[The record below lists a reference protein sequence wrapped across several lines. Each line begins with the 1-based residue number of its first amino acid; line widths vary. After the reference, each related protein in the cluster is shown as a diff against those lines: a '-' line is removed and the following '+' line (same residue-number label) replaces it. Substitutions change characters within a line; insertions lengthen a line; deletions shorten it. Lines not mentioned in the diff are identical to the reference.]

1 MARIKKTKY
10 EKVAKY
16 LADHPLAKVKNVAK
30 VCGCSEKYV
39 YNIRSQRG
47 TPKEVFERE
56 AQSLNVKPVITET
69 FKDLSGNTYNTFA
82 LENQPAAQPE
92 ERVRTRV
99 LQEAEELVTGDREE
113 EHGEFWANAYLTSK
127 LWYGY
132 TGYDI
137 QPEQVP
143 VMLALLKIA
152 RSHQNPSIENFRDAS
167 GYMALAAELVH
178 GESEE

>member
-1 MARIKKTKY
+1 MARKKKTKY

-16 LADHPLAKVKNVAK
+16 LADHPLSAPKNVAK
-30 VCGCSEKYV
+30 ACGCSVKYV
-39 YNIRSQRG
+39 YNIRSQSG
-47 TPKEVFERE
+47 TPREVFEQE
-56 AQSLNVKPVITET
+56 AQSLNVQPVITET
-69 FKDLSGNTYNTFA
+69 FKDNSGNTYNTYA
-82 LENQPAAQPE
+82 LENKPVE
-92 ERVRTRV
+92 ERVRPKV
-99 LQEAEELVTGDREE
+99 LREAEDLVPGDREK
-113 EHGEFWANAYLTSK
+113 EHGEFWSNAYLTAQ

-143 VMLALLKIA
+143 VMLALLKVA

-178 GESEE
+178 GGSGD

>member
-1 MARIKKTKY
+1 MARTKKTKY

-16 LADHPLAKVKNVAK
+16 LADHPLASPKNVAK
-30 VCGCSEKYV
+30 ACGCSVKYV
-39 YNIRSQRG
+39 YNIRSQSG
-47 TPKEVFERE
+47 TAREVFEKE
-56 AQSLNVKPVITET
+56 ALNVKPVVTET
-69 FKDLSGNTYNTFA
+69 FKDYSGNEYHTYA
-82 LENQPAAQPE
+82 LENQPTE
-92 ERVRTRV
+92 ERVRTKV
-99 LQEAEELVTGDREE
+99 LREAEDLVTGDREK
-113 EHGEFWANAYLTSK
+113 EHGEFWSNAYLTAQ

-178 GESEE
+178 GESDE